1 MIRPTIVIRKQ
12 VSEKY
17 MLQIYDNGVMI
28 KKEIDF
34 DTAKAASKR
43 AEEIIEEEENNEA
56 SP

>member
-28 KKEIDF
+28 KKETDF